1 MSRSAADAG
10 SASPNQREEHSQHP
24 AVGSATPATP
34 AHPRRQQGPS
44 SKTAQSFGKF
54 LSNVSLSPPAC
65 YSPGGEA
72 EIPSQIPAPSLFAS
86 RALRVPAARAQGV
99 GGDNKQS
106 FPIDR
111 LKPRFL
117 PETTEVLN
125 TKQGHGGAAQPHGAQ
140 TSLRCLH
147 GARLLRLERKGKTPG
162 EVWRKEEGEWRGR
175 RDGGSTHF
183 SLRAL
188 THQDPGG

>member
-1 MSRSAADAG
+1 MQD
-10 SASPNQREEHSQHP
+10 QHP
-24 AVGSATPATP
+24 QIRGRSTTSTQLWGQRHQQPLHIPGGSRDPA
-34 AHPRRQQGPS
+34 PRQPS
-44 SKTAQSFGKF
+44 PSGSFCLMSVSLPQRVIPRAGKLRFLPKF
-54 LSNVSLSPPAC
+54 LLIHCLLAELCVSLL
-65 YSPGGEA
+65 PG
-72 EIPSQIPAPSLFAS
+72 PK
-86 RALRVPAARAQGV
+86 ALEGTISKV
-99 GGDNKQS
+99 
-106 FPIDR
+106 FP
-111 LKPRFL
+111 LTGSNHVSC

-147 GARLLRLERKGKTPG
+147 SARLLRLERKGKTPG
-162 EVWRKEEGEWRGR
+162 EVWRKKEGEWRGR

>member
-1 MSRSAADAG
+1 MQD
-10 SASPNQREEHSQHP
+10 QHP
-24 AVGSATPATP
+24 QIRGRSTTSTQLWGQRHQQPLHIPGGSRDPA
-34 AHPRRQQGPS
+34 PRQPS
-44 SKTAQSFGKF
+44 PSGSFS
-54 LSNVSLSPPAC
+54 LMSLSLSPPAC
-65 YSPGGEA
+65 YSPGREA
-72 EIPSQIPAPSLFAS
+72 EIPSQIPAHSLFAS
-86 RALRVPAARAQGV
+86 RALCVPAARAQGV

-147 GARLLRLERKGKTPG
+147 SARLLRLERKGKTPG

-183 SLRAL
+183 SLQAL